1 LSQQKWPIRAG
12 LLAISV
18 CSALNGWRENP
29 DGELLSSPAATTG
42 DPSAQQRS
50 GRSAL
55 ASDEA
60 VSQTVSDTVSQTV
73 SDTVSQ
79 TVCDTVCGT
88 VEPRPPNPEPLGGA
102 GRCQTG
108 PSSFVRD

>member
-1 LSQQKWPIRAG
+1 
-12 LLAISV
+12 LA
-18 CSALNGWRENP
+18 P
-29 DGELLSSPAATTG
+29 
-42 DPSAQQRS
+42 
-50 GRSAL
+50 
-55 ASDEA
+55 DEA

-79 TVCDTVCGT
+79 TVSDTVSQTVCGT

>member
-1 LSQQKWPIRAG
+1 MAP
-12 LLAISV
+12 
-18 CSALNGWRENP
+18 
-29 DGELLSSPAATTG
+29 
-42 DPSAQQRS
+42 
-50 GRSAL
+50 
-55 ASDEA
+55 DEA

-79 TVCDTVCGT
+79 TVCDTVCGTVCDTVCGT